1 MGRRSGFEGFL
12 RATARAVAAA
22 ERERQRGIR
31 AQLTQAR
38 QIERH
43 QRMALAQQNR
53 DDRAA
58 QKIAKAQYLALFNT
72 SEVEDIAVFT
82 HKHDHHHDLHGDVV
96 DDSAPRFTRIS
107 ATPAG
112 HVHGPGCNH
121 DHGHDHAGHRHD

>member
-43 QRMALAQQNR
+43 QRMALAQQSR
-53 DDRAA
+53 DERAA
-58 QKIAKAQYLALFNT
+58 QKLAKAQYLADRQG
-72 SEVEDIAVFT
+72 E
-82 HKHDHHHDLHGDVV
+82 V
-96 DDSAPRFTRIS
+96 DDLNADFPPFHRCRRAPLTHIY
-107 ATPAG
+107 APC
-112 HVHGPGCNH
+112 PE
-121 DHGHDHAGHRHD
+121 

>member
-53 DDRAA
+53 DERAA
-58 QKIAKAQYLALFNT
+58 QKLAKAQYLADRQG
-72 SEVEDIAVFT
+72 EADEGEIGEQER
-82 HKHDHHHDLHGDVV
+82 HGIPAAGQGAHARRCPAAQPRRGEASGRGTVPGPRPE
-96 DDSAPRFTRIS
+96 APF
-107 ATPAG
+107 
-112 HVHGPGCNH
+112 CC
-121 DHGHDHAGHRHD
+121 